1 MSHMKRFLAAVLFAS
16 SLFALQAAETL
27 RVMTFNVRLPLK
39 SDGPDD
45 WDNRRDFLVETIRRR
60 SPDLIGTQELY
71 YVQGRYI
78 VEKLP
83 DYEWFGLS
91 RRGNHE
97 DEHMGV
103 FYRKDR
109 LRVVDSGN
117 YWLSETP
124 DVPGSMSWGINYA
137 RMVTWAVFEDL
148 RAKRRF
154 YYSNTHFPHRDI
166 DEQARVNC
174 ANILASRLRARP
186 QEEVLIVTGDFNT
199 DVAGQSHQILTR
211 EAGLKDAWEAAA
223 RREGP
228 RGTFHAFK
236 GTPGETR
243 IDWIL
248 FRGPLQP
255 MLAETITDNFNGRY
269 PSDHFP
275 VLVVFEWR

>member
-1 MSHMKRFLAAVLFAS
+1 MKRISAAALLAVFLFP
-16 SLFALQAAETL
+16 LQAAQTL

-39 SDGPDD
+39 SDGLDY
-45 WDNRRDFLVETIRRR
+45 WDNRRDLLVETIRRY
-60 SPDLIGTQELY
+60 SPDVIGTQELF
-71 YVQGRYI
+71 YVQGQYI

-83 DYEWFGLS
+83 EYEWFGLS
-91 RRGNHE
+91 RRGNQE

-109 LRVVDSGN
+109 LRVAESGN

-124 DVPGSMSWGINYA
+124 DVPGSMSWGINFP

-148 RAKRRF
+148 RTKRRF
-154 YYSNTHFPHRDI
+154 YFANTHFPHRDI

-174 ANILASRLRARP
+174 ASILAGRLRARP
-186 QEEVLIVTGDFNT
+186 PDEVLIVAGDFNT
-199 DVAGQSHQILTR
+199 DVASQSHKILTQV
-211 EAGLKDAWEAAA
+211 GLRDAWEAAA

-236 GTPGETR
+236 GVPGQAR

-248 FRGPLQP
+248 FRGPLEP
-255 MLAETITDNFNGRY
+255 VLVETITHNRDGRY

-275 VLVVFEWR
+275 VLAVFEWR